1 MRYTHNVII
10 RSFSQIKQ
18 PKTLTDLRSIIW
30 FSEKF
35 SEKNMFTNKN
45 NIIKVEEKSL
55 FYNDNK
61 RNHDYIKSLKTTEK
75 NEL

>member
-1 MRYTHNVII
+1 MRYTQNVII

-18 PKTLTDLRSIIW
+18 QKTLTDLRSIIW
-30 FSEKF
+30 F